1 MAGRIQLDPAAVR
14 VTVSRLASRDVAR
27 VAREVEARAKQ
38 LAPVDTGRLRSSIT
52 VRPSLSLRG
61 PSVRVSADVSYAT
74 YVENGTR
81 PHEIRPRRRKALKFK
96 VGGRTVFATVV
107 HHPGTKGVHFMA
119 RAVREV
125 GLRNGYNVRL
135 Q

>member
-1 MAGRIQLDPAAVR
+1 
-14 VTVSRLASRDVAR
+14 
-27 VAREVEARAKQ
+27 
-38 LAPVDTGRLRSSIT
+38 

-81 PHEIRPRRRKALKFK
+81 PHVIRPRRRKALKFK

-125 GLRNGYNVRL
+125 GLQNGYNVRL